1 MLQILGLKRVV
12 YFQFVFL
19 FFVLSCSRSN
29 PTKDNEFVE
38 IKSQISLETQKEKC
52 IKFLAGMSIYD
63 SIEKKTTHKM
73 LKNQFFEIFKDKVNF
88 QNLDSATKV
97 SIYYQTIPLASK
109 DSVHILGAAL
119 LNAKEVKI
127 AFWFEKAHEYFDEEG
142 HSMKGN
148 FLAMPIAFGR
158 ITSQFSHARFHP
170 IEKVIK
176 PHLGIDFAAP
186 IGTPVLAAA
195 DGVLIEKSQN
205 SGNGLYLKIK
215 HSEAFITQ
223 YLHLSRFSE
232 ISVGRKVQKG
242 EIVGYVGQTGL
253 ATGPHLCYRLWEKG
267 RQVNP
272 MKATNTHLF
281 KLNNDNFVAFLQTN
295 KKIREILF

>member
-1 MLQILGLKRVV
+1 MLQILGLRQKVN
-12 YFQFVFL
+12 FLFVSL
-19 FFVLSCSRSN
+19 FFVLSCTRSK
-29 PTKDNEFVE
+29 PSKDNEFVE
-38 IKSQISLETQKEKC
+38 IKSEISLEPQKENC
-52 IKFLAGMSIYD
+52 IKFLTGMSIYD

-88 QNLDSATKV
+88 QNLDSATEV
-97 SIYYQTIPLASK
+97 SIYYQIIPLGSK

-127 AFWFEKAHEYFDEEG
+127 AFWFEKAREYFDEEG

-170 IEKVIK
+170 IEKIIK

-215 HSEAFITQ
+215 HSEALVTQ
-223 YLHLSRFSE
+223 YLHLSRFSG
-232 ISVGRKVQKG
+232 ISVGDKVQKG
-242 EIVGYVGQTGL
+242 QIIGYVGQTGL
-253 ATGPHLCYRLWEKG
+253 ATGPHLCYRLWEYG

>member
-1 MLQILGLKRVV
+1 MSYFCLGIL
-12 YFQFVFL
+12 FIFL
-19 FFVLSCSRSN
+19 GCISQEANKEF
-29 PTKDNEFVE
+29 DFVE
-38 IKSQISLETQKEKC
+38 VKNVPFYKFNVEEKSFKC
-52 IKFLAGMSIYD
+52 IAGLSIYD
-63 SIEKKTTHKM
+63 SLDQKIGNEI

-88 QNLDSATKV
+88 QNLDSATEV
-97 SIYYQTIPLASK
+97 SIYYQIIPLVSK

-195 DGVLIEKSQN
+195 DGVMIEKSQS

-215 HSEAFITQ
+215 HNEAYTTQ
-223 YLHLSRFSE
+223 YLHLSRFSG

-242 EIVGYVGQTGL
+242 QIIGYVGQTGL
-253 ATGPHLCYRLWEKG
+253 ATGPHLCYRLWEHG

>member
-1 MLQILGLKRVV
+1 MRRVI
-12 YFQFVFL
+12 YFHIVFL
-19 FFVLSCSRSN
+19 FFALSCSSSN
-29 PTKDNEFVE
+29 PTKENEFVE
-38 IKSQISLETQKEKC
+38 IKSQIPLESQKEKC
-52 IKFLAGMSIYD
+52 IKFLAGLSIYD
-63 SIEKKTTHKM
+63 SLDQKIGNEM

-88 QNLDSATKV
+88 QNLDSATEV
-97 SIYYQTIPLASK
+97 SIYYQIIPLSSK

-119 LNAKEVKI
+119 LNTKEVKI

-158 ITSQFSHARFHP
+158 ITSHYSFARFHP

-195 DGVLIEKSQN
+195 DGILIEKFQN

-215 HSEAFITQ
+215 HSEAFISQ

-242 EIVGYVGQTGL
+242 EIIGYVGQTGL
-253 ATGPHLCYRLWEKG
+253 ATGPHLCYRLWEYGK
-267 RQVNP
+267 QVNP

>member
-1 MLQILGLKRVV
+1 MLQILGLRQVICIHIT
-12 YFQFVFL
+12 FL
-19 FFVLSCSRSN
+19 FFVMSCNRTN
-29 PTKDNEFVE
+29 PAKDNEFVE
-38 IKSQISLETQKEKC
+38 VKTKIPLDSQKEKC

-88 QNLDSATKV
+88 QNLDSATEV
-97 SIYYQTIPLASK
+97 SIYYQIIPLSSK
-109 DSVHILGAAL
+109 DSVHILGASL

-176 PHLGIDFAAP
+176 PHLGIDFTAP

-215 HSEAFITQ
+215 HSKAYITQ
-223 YLHLSRFSE
+223 YLHLFQFSA
-232 ISVGRKVQKG
+232 ISVGQKVQKG
-242 EIVGYVGQTGL
+242 EIIGYVGQTGL
-253 ATGPHLCYRLWEKG
+253 ATGPHLCYRLWEYG